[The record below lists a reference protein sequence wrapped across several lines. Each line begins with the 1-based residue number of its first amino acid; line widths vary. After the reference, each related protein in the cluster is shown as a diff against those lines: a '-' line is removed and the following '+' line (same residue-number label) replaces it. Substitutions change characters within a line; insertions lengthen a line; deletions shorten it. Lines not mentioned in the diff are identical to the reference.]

1 MELNKK
7 ESCLN
12 RLGHDFFCCNLRYI
26 FPIFFLNNNK
36 IRLMNL
42 VPIKINRWDDAT
54 DFQYRFGCHR
64 RRQSRKMEGN
74 SGWFGLNKREY
85 KLEISSLFHFRQKSA
100 KNQKNNESFLEK
112 VLKKT
117 FKSME
122 VMRCPN
128 GLNKITWMKITC
140 MFI

>member
-1 MELNKK
+1 
-7 ESCLN
+7 
-12 RLGHDFFCCNLRYI
+12 
-26 FPIFFLNNNK
+26 
-36 IRLMNL
+36 MNL

-100 KNQKNNESFLEK
+100 KNQKNNESFRYYSPIIN
-112 VLKKT
+112 KKANQQ
-117 FKSME
+117 K
-122 VMRCPN
+122 
-128 GLNKITWMKITC
+128 TC
-140 MFI
+140 Q

>member
-1 MELNKK
+1 M
-7 ESCLN
+7 
-12 RLGHDFFCCNLRYI
+12 
-26 FPIFFLNNNK
+26 
-36 IRLMNL
+36 
-42 VPIKINRWDDAT
+42 A
-54 DFQYRFGCHR
+54 
-64 RRQSRKMEGN
+64 
-74 SGWFGLNKREY
+74 GLNKREY
-85 KLEISSLFHFRQKSA
+85 MLEISSLFHFRQKNL

-128 GLNKITWMKITC
+128 GLNKITWMKTTC

>member
-1 MELNKK
+1 MK
-7 ESCLN
+7 ESCLYK
-12 RLGHDFFCCNLRYI
+12 LEHDFFCCISHHI
-26 FPIFFLNNNK
+26 FSRFSLNNSK
-36 IRLMNL
+36 SQRPNL
-42 VPIKINRWDDAT
+42 VPIKINRWDDVT

-112 VLKKT
+112 PVLKT
-117 FKSME
+117 FKNME
-122 VMRCPN
+122 VM
-128 GLNKITWMKITC
+128 K
-140 MFI
+140 

>member
-1 MELNKK
+1 M
-7 ESCLN
+7 
-12 RLGHDFFCCNLRYI
+12 
-26 FPIFFLNNNK
+26 
-36 IRLMNL
+36 
-42 VPIKINRWDDAT
+42 
-54 DFQYRFGCHR
+54 
-64 RRQSRKMEGN
+64 
-74 SGWFGLNKREY
+74 
-85 KLEISSLFHFRQKSA
+85 FHFRQKNS

-128 GLNKITWMKITC
+128 GLNKITWMIITC